1 MFASS
6 VLFFVLVHLIHL
18 NIAARMKS
26 AYHVPF
32 CHALGNW
39 LHGEQAFEHMNTYEN
54 FTKVGT
60 VKSPY
65 FHNL

>member
-6 VLFFVLVHLIHL
+6 VLFFVLVHFIHL

-26 AYHVPF
+26 AYRVPL

-39 LHGEQAFEHMNTYEN
+39 LHEEQAYEYMCK
-54 FTKVGT
+54 FYKGG
-60 VKSPY
+60 
-65 FHNL
+65 HC